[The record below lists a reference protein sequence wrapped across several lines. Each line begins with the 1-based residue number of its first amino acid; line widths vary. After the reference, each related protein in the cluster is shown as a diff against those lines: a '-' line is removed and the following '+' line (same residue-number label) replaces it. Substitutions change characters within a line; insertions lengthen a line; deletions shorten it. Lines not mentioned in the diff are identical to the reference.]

1 MKSIKKNNGNAINVL
16 VLLPLRLDVG
26 GPGVA
31 PGTEMGTRNSLLLA
45 ITLVSLGP
53 PVVRIARILGRATL
67 PHSHSLH
74 GRQV

>member
-1 MKSIKKNNGNAINVL
+1 MPAVAFCATERIKQHER
-16 VLLPLRLDVG
+16 PLGDVG